1 MSVEYV
7 AQEQSYLYC
16 NLSCTFNVVFTVKC
30 AANLSRCIV
39 SIMFHKKYKK
49 TDAFDS
55 LATANSVVTF
65 IETFMVQWETNSS
78 CFVIFCLVVVF
89 IHKIYSTW

>member
-1 MSVEYV
+1 MLFLQCRALQISADV
-7 AQEQSYLYC
+7 LC
-16 NLSCTFNVVFTVKC
+16 
-30 AANLSRCIV
+30 LSR
-39 SIMFHKKYKK
+39 MFHKKKKK

-78 CFVIFCLVVVF
+78 CFVIFCLVVF